1 MQRSRIGPGMAQ
13 FSADGLVSQK
23 FARKKLCVDIMT
35 ENFLHRV
42 AGN

>member
-13 FSADGLVSQK
+13 FSADGPVSQK
-23 FARKKLCVDIMT
+23 FARKKLYVDKMT